1 MGWHGEEVSGWHGEE
16 VSGGWHGEEVSGVAW
31 GGGKW
36 GGMGMR

>member
-1 MGWHGEEVSGWHGEE
+1 MGGGKWVAWGGGKW
-16 VSGGWHGEEVSGVAW
+16 GWHGEEVSGVAW